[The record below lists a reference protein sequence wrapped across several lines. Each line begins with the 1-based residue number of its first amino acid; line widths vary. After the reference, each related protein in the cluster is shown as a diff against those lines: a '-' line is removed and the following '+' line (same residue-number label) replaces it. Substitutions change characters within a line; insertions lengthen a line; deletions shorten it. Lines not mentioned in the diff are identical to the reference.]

1 MVLPT
6 KFLKQTRQLELT
18 MTQMSQDCL
27 KGLWFCKHAILDGN
41 KTLVQDVSQMHEEV
55 SEQGREAEQICMK
68 ILLLQHP
75 VAKDL
80 RRITV
85 ATNTIRNLT
94 RIMDQEKEVSELICA
109 LNMEDL
115 VVDDSIQ
122 QQFIIAK
129 EMITLAIEGFIQKD
143 EKAADQVIKMDD
155 QADAQYEKAKEV
167 YVDLLARKEHDTG
180 TLVDV
185 LLVGKYLERICDH
198 CVNIGKWV
206 LYQKSGIFEAID

>member
-27 KGLWFCKHAILDGN
+27 KGLWFCKHALLDGN

-85 ATNTIRNLT
+85 ATNTIRDLM
-94 RIMDQEKEVSELICA
+94 RIMDQEKEVADLICA
-109 LNMEDL
+109 VNINDI
-115 VVDDSIQ
+115 VVDESIKN
-122 QQFIIAK
+122 QFGIAK
-129 EMITLAIEGFIQKD
+129 DMINLAIEAFVQKD
-143 EKAADQVIKMDD
+143 ENSAQKVIAMDD
-155 QADAQYEKAKEV
+155 KADAEYSKAKEV
-167 YVDLLARKEHDTG
+167 YVDLLAKKQHDTG

-206 LYQKSGIFEAID
+206 LYQKSAIFEGTE

>member
-85 ATNTIRNLT
+85 ATNTIRDLT

-143 EKAADQVIKMDD
+143 EKAADQVIKMGEQDIASSTR
-155 QADAQYEKAKEV
+155 QM
-167 YVDLLARKEHDTG
+167 
-180 TLVDV
+180 TLVHISAASCA
-185 LLVGKYLERICDH
+185 LGF
-198 CVNIGKWV
+198 
-206 LYQKSGIFEAID
+206 SGIFFLTKPATGIQKIMPSTATRA

>member
-27 KGLWFCKHAILDGN
+27 KGLWFCKHALLDGN
-41 KTLVQDVSQMHEEV
+41 KVLVQDVSQMHEEV

-85 ATNTIRNLT
+85 ATNTIRDLM
-94 RIMDQEKEVSELICA
+94 RIMDQEKEVADLICS
-109 LNMEDL
+109 LNIHDV
-115 VVDDSIQ
+115 VVDESIKK
-122 QQFIIAK
+122 QFAIAK
-129 EMITLAIEGFIQKD
+129 DMINLAIEAFLQKD
-143 EKAADQVIKMDD
+143 EDSANKVIKMDD
-155 QADAQYEKAKEV
+155 QADEQYDKAKEV
-167 YVDLLARKEHDTG
+167 YVDLLTEKQHDTG

-198 CVNIGKWV
+198 CVNVGNWV
-206 LYQKSGIFEAID
+206 LYQNSAVFDGG

>member
-6 KFLKQTRQLELT
+6 KFLQQTRQLELT

-85 ATNTIRNLT
+85 ATNTIRDLM
-94 RIMDQEKEVSELICA
+94 RIMDQEKEVADLICA
-109 LNMEDL
+109 LNMNDI
-115 VVDDSIQ
+115 VVDDCIK
-122 QQFIIAK
+122 QQFAIAK
-129 EMITLAIEGFIQKD
+129 DMINLAIEAFVQKD
-143 EKAADQVIKMDD
+143 EDCANKVIKMDENADKQYD
-155 QADAQYEKAKEV
+155 QAKVV
-167 YVDLLARKEHDTG
+167 YVDLLAGKQHDTG

-206 LYQKSGIFEAID
+206 LYQKSAVFDGVE

>member
-6 KFLKQTRQLELT
+6 KFLKQTRQLELA

-27 KGLWFCKHAILDGN
+27 KGLWFCKHALLDGN

-85 ATNTIRNLT
+85 ATNTIRDLM
-94 RIMDQEKEVSELICA
+94 RIMDQEKEVADLICA
-109 LNMEDL
+109 LNICDV
-115 VVDDSIQ
+115 VVDESIK

-129 EMITLAIEGFIQKD
+129 DMINLAIEAFVQKD
-143 EKAADQVIKMDD
+143 EESAQQVIQMDD
-155 QADAQYEKAKEV
+155 QADTEYNKAKEV
-167 YVDLLARKEHDTG
+167 YVDLLAEKKHDTG
-180 TLVDV
+180 SLVDV

-206 LYQKSGIFEAID
+206 LYQKSGIFEGIE

>member
-68 ILLLQHP
+68 ILLLEHA

-85 ATNTIRNLT
+85 ATNTIRDLT

-129 EMITLAIEGFIQKD
+129 EMITLAKEGFIQK
-143 EKAADQVIKMDD
+143 
-155 QADAQYEKAKEV
+155 Y
-167 YVDLLARKEHDTG
+167 
-180 TLVDV
+180 
-185 LLVGKYLERICDH
+185 
-198 CVNIGKWV
+198 
-206 LYQKSGIFEAID
+206 

>member
-27 KGLWFCKHAILDGN
+27 KGLWFCKHALLDGN
-41 KTLVQDVSQMHEEV
+41 KVLVQDVSQMHEEV

-85 ATNTIRNLT
+85 ATNTIRDLM
-94 RIMDQEKEVSELICA
+94 RIMDQEKEVADLICS
-109 LNMEDL
+109 LNIHDV
-115 VVDDSIQ
+115 VVDESIKK
-122 QQFIIAK
+122 QFAIAK
-129 EMITLAIEGFIQKD
+129 DMINLAIEAFLQKD
-143 EKAADQVIKMDD
+143 EDCANKVIKMDD
-155 QADAQYEKAKEV
+155 QADVEYGKVKEI
-167 YVDLLARKEHDTG
+167 YVDLLAEKQHDTG

-198 CVNIGKWV
+198 CVNVGKWV
-206 LYQKSGIFEAID
+206 LYQNSAVFDGVE

>member
-1 MVLPT
+1 
-6 KFLKQTRQLELT
+6 
-18 MTQMSQDCL
+18 
-27 KGLWFCKHAILDGN
+27 
-41 KTLVQDVSQMHEEV
+41 MHEEV

-85 ATNTIRNLT
+85 ATNTLRDLT

-109 LNMEDL
+109 LNMDDL
-115 VVDDSIQ
+115 VVDDCIK
-122 QQFIIAK
+122 QQFSIAK
-129 EMITLAIEGFIQKD
+129 KMINLAIEAFVQKD
-143 EKAADQVIKMDD
+143 EMAANQVIEMDIK
-155 QADAQYEKAKEV
+155 ADEQYNRAKEV
-167 YVDLLARKEHDTG
+167 YVDLLAKKEHDTG

-206 LYQKSGIFEAID
+206 LYQKSGIFEAIE

>member
-75 VAKDL
+75 VL
-80 RRITV
+80 EV
-85 ATNTIRNLT
+85 AG
-94 RIMDQEKEVSELICA
+94 EPV
-109 LNMEDL
+109 
-115 VVDDSIQ
+115 
-122 QQFIIAK
+122 
-129 EMITLAIEGFIQKD
+129 
-143 EKAADQVIKMDD
+143 AAERP
-155 QADAQYEKAKEV
+155 ADARQCA
-167 YVDLLARKEHDTG
+167 ARPGH
-180 TLVDV
+180 
-185 LLVGKYLERICDH
+185 VGRGAFAARCAAA
-198 CVNIGKWV
+198 WPR
-206 LYQKSGIFEAID
+206 

>member
-41 KTLVQDVSQMHEEV
+41 KTLVQDVSQMHDEV

-85 ATNTIRNLT
+85 ATNTIRDLT

-115 VVDDSIQ
+115 VVDDCIK
-122 QQFIIAK
+122 QQFTIAK
-129 EMITLAIEGFIQKD
+129 EMVTLAIEAFIQKD
-143 EKAADQVIKMDD
+143 
-155 QADAQYEKAKEV
+155 EKAKEV
-167 YVDLLARKEHDTG
+167 YVDLLAKKEHDTG

-206 LYQKSGIFEAID
+206 LYQKSGVFEETE

>member
-55 SEQGREAEQICMK
+55 SEQRREAEQICMK

-80 RRITV
+80 
-85 ATNTIRNLT
+85 T

-109 LNMEDL
+109 LNMDDL
-115 VVDDSIQ
+115 VVDDCIK
-122 QQFIIAK
+122 QQFSIAK
-129 EMITLAIEGFIQKD
+129 KMINLAIEAFVQKD
-143 EKAADQVIKMDD
+143 EMAANQVIEMDIK
-155 QADAQYEKAKEV
+155 ADEQYNRAKEV
-167 YVDLLARKEHDTG
+167 YVDLLAKKEHDTG

-206 LYQKSGIFEAID
+206 LYQKSGIFEAIE

>member
-6 KFLKQTRQLELT
+6 KFLKQTKQLELT

-68 ILLLQHP
+68 ILLQHP

-85 ATNTIRNLT
+85 ATNTIRDLT

-109 LNMEDL
+109 LNMDDL
-115 VVDDSIQ
+115 VVDDCIK
-122 QQFIIAK
+122 QQFSIAK
-129 EMITLAIEGFIQKD
+129 KMINLAIEAFVQKD
-143 EKAADQVIKMDD
+143 EMAANQVIEMDIK
-155 QADAQYEKAKEV
+155 ADEQYNRAKEV
-167 YVDLLARKEHDTG
+167 YVDLLAKKEHDTG

-206 LYQKSGIFEAID
+206 LYQKSGIFEAIE

>member
-27 KGLWFCKHAILDGN
+27 KGLWFCKHALLDGN
-41 KTLVQDVSQMHEEV
+41 KVLVQDVSQMHEEV

-85 ATNTIRNLT
+85 ATNTIRDLM
-94 RIMDQEKEVSELICA
+94 RIMDQEKEVADLICS
-109 LNMEDL
+109 LNIHDV
-115 VVDDSIQ
+115 VVDESIKK
-122 QQFIIAK
+122 QFAIAK
-129 EMITLAIEGFIQKD
+129 DMINLAIEAFLQKD
-143 EKAADQVIKMDD
+143 EDCANKVIKMDD
-155 QADAQYEKAKEV
+155 QADVEYGKVKEI
-167 YVDLLARKEHDTG
+167 YVDLLAEKQHDTG

-185 LLVGKYLERICDH
+185 LLVGKSLERICDH
-198 CVNIGKWV
+198 CVNVGKWV
-206 LYQKSGIFEAID
+206 LYQNSAVFDGVE

>member
-75 VAKDL
+75 RCK
-80 RRITV
+80 
-85 ATNTIRNLT
+85 
-94 RIMDQEKEVSELICA
+94 
-109 LNMEDL
+109 
-115 VVDDSIQ
+115 
-122 QQFIIAK
+122 
-129 EMITLAIEGFIQKD
+129 GFKT
-143 EKAADQVIKMDD
+143 
-155 QADAQYEKAKEV
+155 Y
-167 YVDLLARKEHDTG
+167 YCRY
-180 TLVDV
+180 
-185 LLVGKYLERICDH
+185 KYA
-198 CVNIGKWV
+198 
-206 LYQKSGIFEAID
+206 S

>member
-41 KTLVQDVSQMHEEV
+41 KTLVQDVSQLHEEV

-85 ATNTIRNLT
+85 ATNTIRDLM
-94 RIMDQEKEVSELICA
+94 RIMDQEKEVADLICA
-109 LNMEDL
+109 LNMHDI
-115 VVDDSIQ
+115 VVDDCIK
-122 QQFIIAK
+122 QQFAIAK
-129 EMITLAIEGFIQKD
+129 DMVNLAIEAFVQKD
-143 EKAADQVIKMDD
+143 EDCANKVIKMD
-155 QADAQYEKAKEV
+155 EKADEQYNQAKVV
-167 YVDLLARKEHDTG
+167 YVDLLAEKQHDTG

-206 LYQKSGIFEAID
+206 LYQKSAVFDGVE

>member
-6 KFLKQTRQLELT
+6 KFLKQTKQLELT

-85 ATNTIRNLT
+85 ATNTIRDLT

-115 VVDDSIQ
+115 VMDDCIQ

-129 EMITLAIEGFIQKD
+129 
-143 EKAADQVIKMDD
+143 DQVIKMDD

-206 LYQKSGIFEAID
+206 LYQKSGIFEAIE

>member
-6 KFLKQTRQLELT
+6 KFLKQTKQLELT
-18 MTQMSQDCL
+18 MAQMSQDCL

-85 ATNTIRNLT
+85 ATNTIRDLT

-109 LNMEDL
+109 LNMENL

-129 EMITLAIEGFIQKD
+129 EMITLAIEGFIQK
-143 EKAADQVIKMDD
+143 AANQVIKMDD

-206 LYQKSGIFEAID
+206 LYQKSGIFEEIE

>member
-6 KFLKQTRQLELT
+6 KFLKQTKQLELT

-85 ATNTIRNLT
+85 ATNTIRDLT

-155 QADAQYEKAKEV
+155 QATMITEQ
-167 YVDLLARKEHDTG
+167 H
-180 TLVDV
+180 
-185 LLVGKYLERICDH
+185 
-198 CVNIGKWV
+198 
-206 LYQKSGIFEAID
+206 

>member
-85 ATNTIRNLT
+85 ATNTIRDLT
-94 RIMDQEKEVSELICA
+94 RIMDQEKEVAELICA

-115 VVDDSIQ
+115 IVDDCIQ
-122 QQFIIAK
+122 QQFSIAK
-129 EMITLAIEGFIQKD
+129 EI
-143 EKAADQVIKMDD
+143 
-155 QADAQYEKAKEV
+155 
-167 YVDLLARKEHDTG
+167 YVDLLAKKEHDTG

-206 LYQKSGIFEAID
+206 LYQKSGIFEEIE

>member
-85 ATNTIRNLT
+85 ATNTLRDLT
-94 RIMDQEKEVSELICA
+94 RIMDQEKEVS
-109 LNMEDL
+109 D
-115 VVDDSIQ
+115 
-122 QQFIIAK
+122 
-129 EMITLAIEGFIQKD
+129 
-143 EKAADQVIKMDD
+143 
-155 QADAQYEKAKEV
+155 
-167 YVDLLARKEHDTG
+167 
-180 TLVDV
+180 
-185 LLVGKYLERICDH
+185 
-198 CVNIGKWV
+198 
-206 LYQKSGIFEAID
+206 